1 MGRRIQVNFQ
11 PEGIHGEVDVGTS
24 VLEAARLFGVDIS
37 GICGGKQVCG
47 KCKVIIDFKKNVVS
61 PVSPQEEGL
70 LTQEELSEGVRLAC
84 MTLLKGNSTIF
95 IPIGSRVG
103 SQRLQTWGQEIDFDL
118 MPLIKKISVRVPQST
133 VSQQSSDADLLE
145 KVLIEEGFKNPKF
158 SLDIVRMLPITL
170 RKGSHRMIVTLN
182 GENEIIDL
190 ESGSA
195 ITPMY
200 GLAVDIGTTKVACYL
215 HDLKNGELVESS
227 SMMNPQIFYGEDIL
241 TRISHAFTYEKG
253 LKDLHQTIVEGLN
266 KLIEKLLGARGILK
280 NHLYEMT
287 VVGNTVMHH
296 LFLDVTPRHLAV
308 APFSPSI
315 SGSLN
320 IKARE
325 LGIGIN
331 PLGNIH
337 MLPIVSGFVGSD
349 CLAAI
354 LATGLQEKNGSNL
367 LLDVGTNTEI
377 VLSVD
382 RTLNVCS
389 CASGPAFEGA
399 HIRNGMRA
407 SEGAI
412 ERAWID
418 VNTMDVEYT
427 TIDRGKAKGICG
439 SGVVDLIAE
448 MLRAGIIDTTG
459 RIYTKPS
466 SNRFKERGGVSEFI
480 VEFGSKTV
488 TGNDI
493 VITQKD
499 VREIQKAKAAIYT
512 GSSILL
518 KKNFVKPDEI
528 ENVYVAGAFGN
539 YLDPEN
545 IRTIGMFPDFA
556 IDRIIGVGNA
566 AGTGSRMVLL
576 SKNVRDEA
584 INLSKN
590 INYIELAAE
599 PNFMAEYTNALNL
612 PHKNLSLFP
621 LTMKK
626 LSESNFQVKG

>member
-1 MGRRIQVNFQ
+1 
-11 PEGIHGEVDVGTS
+11 
-24 VLEAARLFGVDIS
+24 LFGVNIT

-47 KCKVIIDFKKNVVS
+47 KCKVIIDFKKNVIS
-61 PVSPQEEGL
+61 PVSPEEEGL
-70 LTQEELSEGVRLAC
+70 LTQEELSDGVRLAC

-103 SQRLQTWGQEIDFDL
+103 SQRLQTWGQEIDFDVA
-118 MPLIKKISVRVPQST
+118 PLIRKISVRVPEST

-145 KVLIEEGFKNPKF
+145 KVLIEKGYKDPKF
-158 SLDIVRMLPITL
+158 SLDIVRMLPTTL
-170 RKGSHRMIVTLN
+170 RKGGHRMMVTLN
-182 GENEIIDL
+182 GEDEIIDL

-195 ITPMY
+195 ITPMF

-215 HDLKNGELVESS
+215 HDLENGELIEAS

-241 TRISHAFTYEKG
+241 TRISHAFTYEEG

-266 KLIEKLLGARGILK
+266 KLIENLLKARGISK
-280 NHLYEMT
+280 NLLYEMT

-296 LFLDVTPRHLAV
+296 LFLNITPRHLAA

-315 SGSLN
+315 SGTMN

-331 PLGNIH
+331 PLGNVH

-354 LATGLQEKNGSNL
+354 LATGLQEKNAINL

-382 RTLNVCS
+382 RILNVCS

-418 VNTMDVEYT
+418 VNTLDVEYT
-427 TIDRGKAKGICG
+427 TIEEGMAKGICG

-448 MLRAGIIDTTG
+448 MLRTGILDKTG
-459 RIYTKPS
+459 RIYAKPGN
-466 SNRFKERGGVSEFI
+466 NRFRKRGGVSEFI

-518 KKNFVKPDEI
+518 KKSKIKPEEI
-528 ENVYVAGAFGN
+528 ENVYIAGAFGN
-539 YLDPEN
+539 YMDPEN
-545 IRTIGMFPDFA
+545 IRTIGMFPDFT
-556 IDRIIGVGNA
+556 IDSIIGVGNA

-584 INLSKN
+584 IKISQN
-590 INYIELAAE
+590 INYVELAAE
-599 PNFMAEYTNALNL
+599 PNFMIEYTNALDIPHRNL
-612 PHKNLSLFP
+612 NLFP

-626 LSESNFQVKG
+626 LSKTKFHVKS